1 MLLINKQTLCKDNKS
16 SRNLIELEQEE
27 KHWHLDIDIT
37 KFPPRKH
44 GNKAESINLEFHK
57 EHLNL
62 SKANASKQI
71 WYSNMAAKFHYKPGP
86 LTAFHKGSH
95 FLSAI
100 PHQVT

>member
-44 GNKAESINLEFHK
+44 GNRSRKYKSRVSQGTPESK
-57 EHLNL
+57 
-62 SKANASKQI
+62 
-71 WYSNMAAKFHYKPGP
+71 
-86 LTAFHKGSH
+86 
-95 FLSAI
+95 
-100 PHQVT
+100 